1 MAKLAD
7 PAPPTD
13 HEAPSPPHHTAE
25 PIIMIEKSC
34 KRITYRI
41 NHQGIGKIAAIDGAV
56 EEVLSILIF

>member
-34 KRITYRI
+34 KRIRFI
-41 NHQGIGKIAAIDGAV
+41 HHGVGEIAADDGAV
-56 EEVLSILIF
+56 EEILSILFV